1 MNPNPIKLGTSKRKA
16 IALTQDA
23 LVRESLLRADN
34 RLPLLL
40 EPAVEGVSLSQ
51 WAGDKIDFIAEK
63 LLSNGGILFR
73 GFKISRVEEFELF
86 LKSLVVGDLFNYSY
100 RSTPRTKVSGHIYT
114 STEYPRHQMI
124 QLHNEMS
131 YSRNWP
137 MVIAFC
143 CLEAPSNGGETPI
156 ADSRK
161 VFKAIESKVRDRFME
176 KGVMYV
182 RNYGDALDLSWSDVF
197 QTTVRAEVE
206 TYCREAG
213 IEFEWRGENELRTR
227 QVCQAVATHPHT
239 GENVWFNQAHLF
251 HVSSLEP
258 EISKSLMA
266 SAGELPRNA
275 YYGDGSPIEDNI
287 LEGIRSTYEN
297 ETVVF
302 SWRTND
308 VLVLDN
314 MLTAHGRRPYKGA
327 RSIVVGMG

>member
-1 MNPNPIKLGTSKRKA
+1 MNPNLSKPGMSKRKA

-23 LVRESLLRADN
+23 LVKEGLLRAEG
-34 RLPLLL
+34 RLPLLI
-40 EPAVEGVSLSQ
+40 EPAVEGLILSQ
-51 WAGDKIDFIAEK
+51 WAVGKNGFISEK
-63 LLSNGGILFR
+63 LRSNGGILFR
-73 GFKISRVEEFELF
+73 GFKIGTVEEFELF
-86 LKSLVVGDLFNYSY
+86 LQALVGDLFDYSY
-100 RSTPRTKVSGHIYT
+100 RSTPRTQVSGRIYT
-114 STEYPRHQMI
+114 STEYPQHQTI
-124 QLHNEMS
+124 PLHNEMS

-137 MVIAFC
+137 MVIGFC

-161 VFKAIESKVRDRFME
+161 VFQAIQPEVRDRFIE

-182 RNYGDALDLSWSDVF
+182 RNYGDALDLSWRDVF
-197 QTTVRAEVE
+197 QTTDPAEVE
-206 TYCREAG
+206 TFCREAG
-213 IEFEWRGENELRTR
+213 IDFEWKGENQLQTR

-239 GENVWFNQAHLF
+239 GETVWFNQAHLF

-258 EISKSLMA
+258 EIRESLMR
-266 SAGELPRNA
+266 STGELPRNA
-275 YYGDGSPIEDNI
+275 YYGDGSSIEESA
-287 LEGIRSTYEN
+287 LETIRAAYAT

-302 SWRTND
+302 PWQTND